1 MGAMLVTR
9 SGWRLMR
16 EPSPSHFGMVLVE
29 MAAVTSCIGE
39 TEDESGLVTD
49 WWVRFVGTQVDSEG
63 SATGTFAFWNC
74 GTVWDPCSCR
84 CSCCCCSCCCSCWCR
99 CCCWAPDVADRDESS
114 FVLLVGVCLEVDD
127 VIIAAM
133 TSSLAP
139 LSLIRARS
147 FLTLSGLL
155 TSY

>member
-1 MGAMLVTR
+1 
-9 SGWRLMR
+9 MR

-29 MAAVTSCIGE
+29 MEAVTSCIGE
-39 TEDESGLVTD
+39 TEDESGPVTD

-63 SATGTFAFWNC
+63 SATETSAFWNW
-74 GTVWDPCSCR
+74 GTVWDPCCCR
-84 CSCCCCSCCCSCWCR
+84 CCCCS
-99 CCCWAPDVADRDESS
+99 PVVADRDESS
-114 FVLLVGVCLEVDD
+114 FVVLVGVCLEVDG

-139 LSLIRARS
+139 LSSIRARS

-155 TSY
+155 SSY